1 MGYITWQSRMMTE
14 EASKGLM
21 TAAVTKAVQNLQ
33 RDIRFALKESD
44 EEGIIFQLAKGELAP
59 ECYSL
64 TLADHKLILEA
75 SDELGCIYG
84 IYGISKELLGINEFW
99 FWNDQSLTPRDRISV
114 PEGYRKIS
122 RPFAVRY
129 RGWFVNDEVLIS
141 AWSVDRRR
149 EKPWEMVFEA
159 LLRCGGNI
167 VIPGTDR
174 NGVCYRKTA
183 SAMGLYITH
192 HHAEPLGAEMFARAY
207 PDLKP
212 SYAEYP
218 ELFHKLWEEGIE
230 KQKEMPVIWNLGF
243 RGQGDCPF
251 WNNDPQ
257 YHTEEARGR
266 LISEL
271 IRKQHAMVK
280 QADPEAVC
288 CSNLYGETMELYQK
302 GYLDIP
308 EDVIMIW
315 ADNGYGRMVSRRQG
329 NHNPRIPALPEGQKN
344 CHGIYYH
351 VSFYDLQ
358 AANHITM
365 LPNPGSLIRNE
376 LTKVFERKAGDFW
389 IINCSNVKPHVYYL
403 DAIAQMWR
411 EGALDLQKHRSEYIG
426 RYYHQDHIG
435 PLSAL
440 FEEYEDCALQYGPHE
455 DDHAGEQFPNHCTRI
470 LAQQWIADHTK
481 PAEAFLWAKHG
492 EDLTEQITWYTS
504 ICGQAAEKYEV
515 FLKHCKAIAPT
526 LKEHEQQLF
535 EDSLL
540 LQARIYADCYGGAVH
555 FGNSFAHFS
564 VGNRKR
570 AFYEAGKAADAYAA
584 ADRALRAREHGKW
597 NGFYANEC
605 LTDIKQT
612 AWVLQGLM
620 SWIRTLDD
628 GPHYYQWQREF
639 LYSEEDRRV
648 MLILNMENHLTDQ
661 EIFVLMKEKWEE

>member
-344 CHGIYYH
+344 RHGIYYH

-440 FEEYEDCALQYGPHE
+440 FKEYEDCALQYGPHE

-555 FGNSFAHFS
+555 FGNSFAYFS

-661 EIFVLMKEKWEE
+661 EIFILMKEKWEE